1 MKILLSG
8 AQCVGKTTLVN
19 SLKSIYKDWIYF
31 DEVVRKLA
39 SKGIKV
45 SELGNDETQ
54 LEVMKAHIENLQIP
68 KADDIALYDRG
79 ALDCFGYSAW
89 LHKRQKI
96 KAETFNQSVGQFKT
110 YIKEYDYIFF
120 IKPEF
125 EIQDDGFRST
135 SKEFQ
140 TEMTEI
146 FEKILAD
153 YQIQHTILSG
163 SVIER
168 IQTLQNTIKG

>member
-19 SLKSIYKDWIYF
+19 SLKSIYKDWVYF

-39 SKGIKV
+39 AKGIKV

-54 LEVMKAHIENLQIP
+54 IEVMKAHIENLNSVGP
-68 KADDIALYDRG
+68 NDIALFDRG
-79 ALDCFGYSAW
+79 ALDCFGYSVW
-89 LHKRQKI
+89 LHRHQKI
-96 KAETFNQSVGQFKT
+96 RAETFNLSVGQFKT
-110 YIKEYDYIFF
+110 HIGAYDCIFF
-120 IKPEF
+120 IRPEF

-146 FEKILAD
+146 FEGILKD
-153 YQIQHTILSG
+153 YNIPHTILSG

-168 IQTLQNTIKG
+168 IQTLQNTIKE

>member
-68 KADDIALYDRG
+68 KTNDIALYDRG
-79 ALDCFGYSAW
+79 ALDCFGYSVW

-96 KAETFNQSVGQFKT
+96 KPETFNQSVGQFKT
-110 YIKEYDYIFF
+110 HIKEYDYIFF

-153 YQIQHTILSG
+153 YQIKHTILSG

-168 IQTLQNTIKG
+168 IQTLQNTIKR